1 MDRGIIKLRA
11 LYIIILPTVNVSLSV
26 ITVCIHPGNH
36 TLTFVQTE
44 QHQVHK
50 LGLMPARSTGAQWG
64 AHSLSPSRLLR
75 SLWWRPPP
83 TVFITKAH
91 TSGRQSDLC
100 SRRQTLTIHM
110 YVFHSTQLE
119 PELCPFLRLWNT
131 PVPNTGLYSP
141 VMWAPLT
148 HSIWP
153 QTLRQILHW
162 FIALTIWAT
171 DLQHKSGPGCAA
183 EGQHTCTAYVF
194 LPYWLCWG
202 TLVST
207 NKRQWILHSAAC
219 KQQEEECNRRH
230 MLAHQGNALHQMYPA
245 QGWWWRSFRWALLA
259 VPTPGGKGLAPQLL
273 LLAAFEDWL
282 IRCQSMN
289 NPDQSLCGWNNCWR
303 GMSMISFCK
312 APQESKQVIFPPQN
326 NTHEEQEQWGPT
338 APGGQKEGQGHGQR
352 GHCFIFTHSL
362 LKKISPAGQAQATR
376 LATLNEEGSSEGW
389 WARWTRPCHTTKV
402 GAFATTTQGLLIRGA
417 TATLGLLSHCH

>member
-219 KQQEEECNRRH
+219 KQQEEECNRHGTCWHTREMPSIKCTLPKADGGGASGGH
-230 MLAHQGNALHQMYPA
+230 CWLCQHQVGRVWL
-245 QGWWWRSFRWALLA
+245 RSFCCWQHLRTGSSDAKAWTIQTSPSVGEIIADEEWAWS
-259 VPTPGGKGLAPQLL
+259 VFVRHHRSPS
-273 LLAAFEDWL
+273 
-282 IRCQSMN
+282 RS
-289 NPDQSLCGWNNCWR
+289 S
-303 GMSMISFCK
+303 
-312 APQESKQVIFPPQN
+312 
-326 NTHEEQEQWGPT
+326 
-338 APGGQKEGQGHGQR
+338 
-352 GHCFIFTHSL
+352 SL
-362 LKKISPAGQAQATR
+362 LKTIRTRNRSSGAQRHQEAKKR
-376 LATLNEEGSSEGW
+376 
-389 WARWTRPCHTTKV
+389 ARGTGREV
-402 GAFATTTQGLLIRGA
+402 
-417 TATLGLLSHCH
+417 TASFLPTVCWRK